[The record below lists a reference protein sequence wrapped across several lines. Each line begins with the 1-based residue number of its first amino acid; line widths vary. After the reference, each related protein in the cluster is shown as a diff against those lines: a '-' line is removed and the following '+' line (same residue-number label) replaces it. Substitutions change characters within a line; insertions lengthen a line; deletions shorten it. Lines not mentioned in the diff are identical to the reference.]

1 MAVTAEE
8 LREWAAKTGL
18 GDSEVEHRV
27 IASRQYYAAY
37 HRCRRAAKNLAM
49 FTDAGGAHAQ
59 VIDALARSQD
69 MKLKSVGY
77 KLRECRNARA
87 QADYEIEGEFTL
99 ADAAT
104 MRERCESIW
113 TIVERKGDDEVTSG
127 PQS

>member
-1 MAVTAEE
+1 MAVTAEQ
-8 LREWAAKTGL
+8 LREWATNAGL
-18 GDSEVEHRV
+18 GDSEVERRV

-37 HRCRRAAKNLAM
+37 HRCRRAAKGMAK

-69 MKLKSVGY
+69 MKVKSAGY

-87 QADYEIEGEFTL
+87 QADYEIGEEFTL

-104 MRERCESIW
+104 MKERCQSIW
-113 TIVERKGDDEVTSG
+113 EIFEQIDETG
-127 PQS
+127 GA